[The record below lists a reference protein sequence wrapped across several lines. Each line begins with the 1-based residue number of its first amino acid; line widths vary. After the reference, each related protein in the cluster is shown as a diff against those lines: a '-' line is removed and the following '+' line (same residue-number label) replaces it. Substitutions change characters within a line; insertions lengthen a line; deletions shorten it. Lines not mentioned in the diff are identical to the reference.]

1 MYKTILVP
9 VDMAFT
15 EKAKVM
21 IDVAKAQSGKD
32 TQIILLNVIEELPTW
47 VTVELPNDILGEPR
61 KFARDEL
68 NAISNA
74 TAINAVVEIR
84 TGRPY
89 KTILEVAGETDTDLI
104 IIASH
109 QPGLEDYFLGSTASK
124 VVRHAKCS
132 VLVIR

>member
-132 VLVIR
+132 VLVVR

>member
-15 EKAKVM
+15 EKAKIM

-74 TAINAVVEIR
+74 TAKNAVVEIR

-89 KTILEVAGETDTDLI
+89 KKILEVAGETDTDLI

-132 VLVIR
+132 VLVVR

>member
-32 TQIILLNVIEELPTW
+32 TQIILLNVIEEIPTW

-132 VLVIR
+132 VLVVR